1 MLRITISKQEKQD
14 FPLHKLTINPFWG
27 DLLIAE
33 DDRTN
38 RKNNHKRH
46 TFRSKK

>member
-1 MLRITISKQEKQD
+1 MLRITISKQEKRD
-14 FPLHKLTINPFWG
+14 FPLHKLNINPFWD
-27 DLLIAE
+27 DLLISE

-46 TFRSKK
+46 TFRGKK